1 MSAALEVSG
10 LSVTYRD
17 GTRALREVSLT
28 VAPGERLAVVGASGS
43 GKSTLARAVLGL
55 LPRGARAEGSIRTG
69 GRPGYVAQDPFTACD
84 PLRTVGHHVREA
96 WRAAG
101 LRPPPG
107 AAEAAVAALALDPGA
122 LARHPHQ
129 WSGGML
135 QRAAIAA
142 AGALSPALTVADEPT
157 SALDAGLADEVMA
170 ALARSAGALLVI
182 THDLRLAADWA
193 SRVAV
198 LYEGSVVETGPAG
211 RLLSDPR
218 HPHTRALVAALP
230 AASAGRAAASQGPA
244 LVTARHLARHYG
256 GVAAVRDASLS
267 IGPGQV
273 VGVHGRSG
281 SGKSTL
287 LRLLAGLEPPDG
299 GALSLPD
306 SRPGWA
312 MPVFQDARA
321 SLDPL
326 WPIWRTITEPLTR
339 LRAAERRA
347 RAVAGLASVGLGH
360 LDPRTRPG
368 RLSAGQCQR
377 VAILR
382 AVMARPALIVA
393 DEPTSGL
400 DTVAAGQVAGLL
412 RAAADSGTAVVV
424 VSHDLDLLGGLCHDV
439 HLMHDGVILSR

>member
-1 MSAALEVSG
+1 MSPALEVSG

-17 GTRALREVSLT
+17 GTRALRGVSLT
-28 VAPGERLAVVGASGS
+28 VEAGERLAVVGASGS

-55 LPRGARAEGSIRTG
+55 LPRGARAEGSIRTD

-101 LRPPPG
+101 LRPPRG
-107 AAEAAVAALALDPGA
+107 AAEAAVAALSLDAAA
-122 LARHPHQ
+122 LAEHPHQ

-135 QRAAIAA
+135 QRASIAA

-157 SALDAGLADEVMA
+157 SALDADLADEVMA
-170 ALARSAGALLVI
+170 ALGRSAGALLVI
-182 THDLRLAADWA
+182 THDLRLAARWA

-198 LYEGSVVETGPAG
+198 LCEGGVVETGPAD
-211 RLLSDPR
+211 RLLADPQ
-218 HPHTRALVAALP
+218 HPHTRALVAAL
-230 AASAGRAAASQGPA
+230 ASASGGRAAAQGPA
-244 LVTARHLARHYG
+244 LVEARNLARSYG
-256 GVAAVRDASLS
+256 ARAAVRDASLT

-287 LRLLAGLEPPDG
+287 LRLLAGLEPPDAG
-299 GALSLPD
+299 TLRLPER
-306 SRPGWA
+306 RPGWV

-326 WPIWRTITEPLTR
+326 WPIWRTITEPLTG
-339 LRAAERRA
+339 LRAAQRRA
-347 RAVAGLASVGLGH
+347 RAVEALASVGLGH

-382 AVMARPALIVA
+382 AVMAAPALVVA

-400 DTVAAGQVAGLL
+400 DTVAAGRVAGLL
-412 RAAADSGTAVVV
+412 REVAEGGTAVVV
-424 VSHDLDLLGGLCHDV
+424 VSHDLDLLGGLCDDV
-439 HLMHDGVILSR
+439 HVMRDGVMTP